1 MAVACT
7 NDQFIRTKLTNFV
20 DFLTSCLQSRLDN
33 KRFAEYSQKI
43 EELRT
48 IDTALWIMHVTEKMC
63 PWRTN
68 VAGYVT
74 KLLAEN
80 AIDSKDLKIDE
91 LTKLCRYIECFID
104 TVSQ

>member
-1 MAVACT
+1 MAVSCT
-7 NDQFIRTKLTNFV
+7 NDQFIRNKLINFV
-20 DFLTSCLQSRLDN
+20 DFLTACLHSRLDN
-33 KRFAEYSQKI
+33 KRFAEYTQKI

-48 IDTALWIMHVTEKMC
+48 IDTALWIMHVTKEMV
-63 PWRTN
+63 PWKTN

-80 AIDSKDLKIDE
+80 NVESKDLKIDE